1 LIILSLVTGGYNGLI
16 AAIYFVYV
24 YIITANFIF
33 LAYLILRRIKR
44 GEGINNIIDF
54 TYFKDYNKVINL
66 IFIVALLSLAGIPPL
81 AGFFGKLYFFHS
93 LILNNEYL
101 LFLVLIITTIISC
114 VYYIRLIRFLFFSD
128 RDDDFIVPYKKI
140 PDVLIYSLV
149 VLFLINVFF
158 IFIQGPLLYIIGNFI
173 FSFYF

>member
-44 GEGINNIIDF
+44 GEGISNIIDF